1 MKLTITPQMPFNFK
15 KMMNRLIGAQ
25 KTQLV
30 HISDDLLCYERIVR
44 FNEAVFYLKVS
55 CKDKV
60 SKQQLI
66 CDIQVLRGDLA
77 PEEAEQAVYRIFS
90 LNVNLEEFY
99 EAAGKDKRLD
109 ALCRQFNGLR
119 LVTDTDLF
127 ESIVK
132 IIIGQ
137 QVNLTF
143 AGTLINRLTELAGKT
158 IQIEGR
164 ELQIFP
170 EASEIAA
177 LDYSQLRELQF
188 SQRKAEYIIDLA
200 RLIADG
206 TVKLDDLW
214 EKTDEEIIQTLLPLR
229 GIGRW
234 TIECLLIFGMGRPD
248 VLPAADIG
256 LRNGIKKTWELD
268 SQPSEEEVREL
279 AKHWSPWRTYVT
291 YYLWESLAKEPAVPQ
306 NP

>member
-1 MKLTITPQMPFNFK
+1 MELAISPQTPFDFQ
-15 KMMNRLIGAQ
+15 KMMKRLIGAQ

-30 HISDDLLCYERIVR
+30 HISDDMKQYERIAR
-44 FNEAVFYLKVS
+44 YNEAVFYLRVKCEDNGENPLLACYFKVLQGS
-55 CKDKV
+55 L
-60 SKQQLI
+60 S
-66 CDIQVLRGDLA
+66 A
-77 PEEAEQAVYRIFS
+77 EEAEQAVYRIFS
-90 LNVNLEEFY
+90 LNVELEKFY
-99 EAAGKDKRLD
+99 EAASKDWRLG

-127 ESIVK
+127 ESLVK

-143 AGTLINRLTELAGKT
+143 AGTLINRLTELAGKK
-158 IQIEGR
+158 IVYEGK
-164 ELQIFP
+164 EFQLFP
-170 EASEIAA
+170 AASDIAV
-177 LDYSQLRELQF
+177 LEYSQLREQQF

-206 TVKLDDLW
+206 KLMLDELW
-214 EKTDEEIIQTLLPLR
+214 EKTDEEVIQTLLPLR

-256 LRNGIKKTWELD
+256 LRNGIKMAWELD

-279 AKHWSPWRTYVT
+279 AKEWTPWRTYVT

>member
-170 EASEIAA
+170 EVSEIAA

-279 AKHWSPWRTYVT
+279 AKHWLPWRTYVT